1 MRRLMIAVG
10 GSLVLAAPLANAD
23 VLGGGATVSYWN
35 SDFSGEVVNKSSA
48 VDIEKDLNMSSDG
61 NANFTAH
68 FEHPVPVLPNVR
80 INYTGISQSGNGKIG
95 PAGFDGIGV
104 GVGANV
110 NSDLDIEQLDATFYY
125 EVLDNWVNLDLGLT
139 ARKFD
144 GELVLREQ
152 IVGGQVSKT
161 TVDAVVPMGY
171 LAARFDLPFTGVSV
185 GVEGNVISYSGDSL
199 HDVNAYGQYE
209 FALLQLRAGYRQ
221 MAIDYEDDDDKL
233 DVELSG
239 PFASI
244 GVNF

>member
-1 MRRLMIAVG
+1 MRKLMIAVG

-23 VLGGGATVSYWN
+23 ILGVGANVSYWD
-35 SDFSGEVVNKSSA
+35 SDFSGEVVNKGSA
-48 VDIEKDLNMSSDG
+48 VDIENDLNMDSDS
-61 NANFTAH
+61 NANFTAY

-80 INYTGISQSGNGKIG
+80 VNYTSISQSGSGEIG
-95 PAGFDGIGV
+95 LEDFDVIDAGARV
-104 GVGANV
+104 S
-110 NSDLDIEQLDATFYY
+110 SDLDLDQLDATFYY

-144 GELVLREQ
+144 GEL
-152 IVGGQVSKT
+152 IVRDQTNTANVSKT

-185 GVEGNVISYSGDSL
+185 GADGNFVSYSGDSL
-199 HDVNAYGQYE
+199 HDVNVYGQFE
-209 FALLQLRAGYRQ
+209 IAMLQLRAGYRE

-239 PFASI
+239 PFASV
-244 GVNF
+244 GFTF

>member
-1 MRRLMIAVG
+1 MRKLMIAVG

-23 VLGGGATVSYWN
+23 ILGVGANVSYWD
-35 SDFSGEVVNKSSA
+35 SDFSGEVVNKGSA
-48 VDIEKDLNMSSDG
+48 VDIENDLNMDSDS
-61 NANFTAH
+61 NANFTAY

-80 INYTGISQSGNGKIG
+80 VNYTSISQSGSGKIG
-95 PAGFDGIGV
+95 PEGFDDIIN
-104 GVGANV
+104 ADV
-110 NSDLDIEQLDATFYY
+110 NSDLDLDQLDATFYY

-144 GELVLREQ
+144 GELVVRDTA
-152 IVGGQVSKT
+152 VGGRVSTT

-185 GVEGNVISYSGDSL
+185 GADGNFVSYSGDSL
-199 HDVNAYGQYE
+199 HDVNVYGQFE
-209 FALLQLRAGYRQ
+209 IAMLQLRAGYRE

-239 PFASI
+239 PFASV
-244 GVNF
+244 GFTF

>member
-1 MRRLMIAVG
+1 MRKLMIAVG

-23 VLGGGATVSYWN
+23 ILGVGANVSYWD
-35 SDFSGEVVNKSSA
+35 SDFSGEVVNKGSA
-48 VDIEKDLNMSSDG
+48 VDIENDLNMDSDS
-61 NANFTAH
+61 NANFTAY

-80 INYTGISQSGNGKIG
+80 VNYTSISQSGSGEIG
-95 PAGFDGIGV
+95 LEDFDVIDAGARV
-104 GVGANV
+104 S
-110 NSDLDIEQLDATFYY
+110 SDLDLDQLDATFYY

-144 GELVLREQ
+144 GELVVRDTA
-152 IVGGQVSKT
+152 VGGRVSTT

-185 GVEGNVISYSGDSL
+185 GADGNFVSYSGDSL
-199 HDVNAYGQYE
+199 HDVNVYGQFE
-209 FALLQLRAGYRQ
+209 IAMLQLRAGYRE

-239 PFASI
+239 PFASV
-244 GVNF
+244 GFTF

>member
-23 VLGGGATVSYWN
+23 VLGAGATVSYWN

-95 PAGFDGIGV
+95 PAAFDGIV
-104 GVGANV
+104 AGADV

-139 ARKFD
+139 ARKLD
-144 GELVLREQ
+144 GEL
-152 IVGGQVSKT
+152 IVRDSAGVYPVSET

>member
-1 MRRLMIAVG
+1 MRKLMIAVG
-10 GSLVLAAPLANAD
+10 GSLMLATPLANAD
-23 VLGGGATVSYWN
+23 ILGVGANVSYWD
-35 SDFSGEVVNKSSA
+35 SDFSGEVVNKNSA

-61 NANFTAH
+61 NANFTAY

-80 INYTGISQSGNGKIG
+80 LSYTGISQSGSGTIG
-95 PAGFDGIGV
+95 PDGFDQIV
-104 GVGANV
+104 NADV

-144 GELVLREQ
+144 GELVVRET
-152 IVGGQVSKT
+152 IAGGKVSET

-171 LAARFDLPFTGVSV
+171 LAVRFDLPFTGVSV
-185 GVEGNVISYSGDSL
+185 GGEGNVISYSGDSL
-199 HDVNAYGQYE
+199 HDFNAYGQYE
-209 FALLQLRAGYRQ
+209 FAMVQLRAGYRQ

-239 PFASI
+239 PFASV
-244 GVNF
+244 GVSF